1 MSHATHQLLPQTLHI
16 RGARYDFIVEAT
28 PTPEECWFEIRA
40 TDRAS
45 GRWSIIN
52 TVNVAMGELL
62 TDNQDADDARWEET
76 PWGVSPDEC
85 ARLVQTSMQLLTDER
100 SLARIENALD
110 EDRAEG
116 EWREH
121 QRKEGERDDTR

>member
-1 MSHATHQLLPQTLHI
+1 MSHEVLQLLPQTLRV
-16 RGARYDFIVEAT
+16 RGARYDFSIEAT
-28 PTPEECWFEIRA
+28 PAPDECWFEIRA

-52 TVNVAMGELL
+52 TVNAVMGELL
-62 TDNQDADDARWEET
+62 TDIQDAADALWADT

-85 ARLVQTSMQLLTDER
+85 VRLVQTTMQLLTDER

-116 EWREH
+116 EWRE
-121 QRKEGERDDTR
+121 D

>member
-1 MSHATHQLLPQTLHI
+1 MSHAVTQRLPQTLHI

-28 PTPEECWFEIRA
+28 ATPEECWFEIRA
-40 TDRAS
+40 SDRAS

-52 TVNVAMGELL
+52 TVNAVMGELL
-62 TDNQDADDARWEET
+62 TDAQEADDARWADT

-85 ARLVQTSMQLLTDER
+85 ARLVQSTMQLLTDKR

-116 EWREH
+116 RW
-121 QRKEGERDDTR
+121 GVNDAATSAA

>member
-1 MSHATHQLLPQTLHI
+1 MSHTVSQLLPQTLHLL
-16 RGARYDFIVEAT
+16 GKRYEFVIEAT
-28 PTPEECWFEIRA
+28 PTRDECWFEIRA

-52 TVNVAMGELL
+52 TVNAVMGELM
-62 TDNQDADDARWEET
+62 TDDQDADDARWADT
-76 PWGVSPDEC
+76 PWGVSPEEC
-85 ARLVQTSMQLLTDER
+85 AHLVQTAMQLLTDER

-116 EWREH
+116 EWR
-121 QRKEGERDDTR
+121 DN

>member
-16 RGARYDFIVEAT
+16 GGARYDFSIEAT
-28 PTPEECWFEIRA
+28 PTQRECWFEIRA

-52 TVNVAMGELL
+52 TVNAVMGELL
-62 TDNQDADDARWEET
+62 TDDQEADDARWADT
-76 PWGVSPDEC
+76 PWGVSRDEC
-85 ARLVQTSMQLLTDER
+85 ARLVQTAMQLLTDKR

-116 EWREH
+116 EWREN
-121 QRKEGERDDTR
+121 